1 MTRNV
6 ELINIARIDLMK
18 GYISA
23 ELDPLI
29 KILLNNYHTKIDSSS
44 DSTRFE
50 DSYCPSNQYLD
61 EIINQIKTDFYA
73 ATQENIK
80 ESNFW
85 GHIHE
90 KNMSTNL
97 HNHNKSYVSAVV
109 YLKLP
114 KGSGN
119 IVFRPRYNQYDN
131 SAYSSTFKPEEGTYF
146 IFPGYLDHFVTRNQS
161 DEKRISLSINFEK
174 V

>member
-6 ELINIARIDLMK
+6 ELINIARIDLIK
-18 GYISA
+18 GNLNI
-23 ELDPLI
+23 ELDSLT
-29 KILLNNYHTKIDSSS
+29 KILIDNYHTKIDSSS

-50 DSYCPSNQYLD
+50 DSYCPSNPYLD
-61 EIINQIKTDFYA
+61 EIIKQIKTDFYA
-73 ATQENIK
+73 ATQEEIK

-109 YLKLP
+109 YLNFQKEVVISFLDQDIINMTILHIHLLSNL
-114 KGSGN
+114 KREL
-119 IVFRPRYNQYDN
+119 IL
-131 SAYSSTFKPEEGTYF
+131 YF
-146 IFPGYLDHFVTRNQS
+146 LVT
-161 DEKRISLSINFEK
+161 
-174 V
+174 

>member
-6 ELINIARIDLMK
+6 ELINIARIDLIK
-18 GYISA
+18 GNLNI
-23 ELDPLI
+23 ELDSLT
-29 KILLNNYHTKIDSSS
+29 KILIDNYHTKIDSSL

-50 DSYCPSNQYLD
+50 DSFCPSNPYLD
-61 EIINQIKTDFYA
+61 EIITQIKTDFYA
-73 ATQENIK
+73 ATQEKIK
-80 ESNFW
+80 ESNYW

-97 HNHNKSYVSAVV
+97 HNHNTSYVSAVV

-114 KGSGN
+114 EGSGD

-131 SAYSSTFKPEEGTYF
+131 VAYSSTFKPEEGTYF

-161 DEKRISLSINFEK
+161 NEKRISLSINFEK

>member
-6 ELINIARIDLMK
+6 ELINIARIDLLK
-18 GYISA
+18 GYINTK
-23 ELDPLI
+23 LDLLTT
-29 KILLNNYHTKIDSSS
+29 ILLDNYNQKIDSNS

-50 DSYCPSNQYLD
+50 DSFCPSNPYLD
-61 EIINQIKTDFYA
+61 EIIIQIKTDFYA
-73 ATQENIK
+73 ATQEKIK
-80 ESNFW
+80 ESNYW

-97 HNHNKSYVSAVV
+97 HNHNTSYVSAVV

-114 KGSGN
+114 EGSGD

-131 SAYSSTFKPEEGTYF
+131 VAYSSTFKPEEGTYF

-161 DEKRISLSINFEK
+161 EEKRVSLSINFEK
-174 V
+174 E